1 MLGLTPQKLY
11 LGAVHC
17 LVTAGPTIEPLD
29 EVRRITN
36 HSTGRLG
43 SRLADALNR
52 AGHQVTL
59 LLSKTASYQPREKGV
74 RIINFDTTADLQRQ
88 LHSANSHTINA
99 IFHVAAVSDYRV
111 SCVRNTK
118 TGTKLNTR
126 KIPTQAGPITVE
138 LTPTP
143 KIIRQLHRWYPKAK
157 IIGWKYEINGN
168 QENTITL
175 ARGQIKECHT
185 DACVA
190 NGPGYGEG
198 FGLISVD
205 GIAHSPNA
213 TALIRQLVKL
223 LD

>member
-1 MLGLTPQKLY
+1 LGLTPKKLY

-74 RIINFDTTADLQRQ
+74 RIIKFDTTADLQRQ

-126 KIPTQAGPITVE
+126 KIPTQAGPITAE

-157 IIGWKYEINGN
+157 IIGWKHEVNGN
-168 QENTITL
+168 RENTIAL
-175 ARGQIKECHT
+175 ARDQIKKCRT

>member
-1 MLGLTPQKLY
+1 M
-11 LGAVHC
+11 HC

-74 RIINFDTTADLQRQ
+74 HIINFDTTADLQRQ

-111 SCVRNTK
+111 SCVRNAK

-157 IIGWKYEINGN
+157 IIGWKHEVNGN
-168 QENTITL
+168 RENTIAL
-175 ARGQIKECHT
+175 ARDQIKKCRT

-190 NGPGYGEG
+190 NGPGYGVG

>member
-1 MLGLTPQKLY
+1 MR
-11 LGAVHC
+11 C
-17 LVTAGPTIEPLD
+17 LVTAGPTIEPVD

-43 SRLADALNR
+43 CGLADALSR

-59 LLSKTASYQPREKGV
+59 LLSKTACHQPREKEV
-74 RIINFDTTADLQRQ
+74 HIIAFSTTADLRRY
-88 LHSANSHTINA
+88 LRTAKSNA
-99 IFHVAAVSDYRV
+99 IQAVFHVAAVSDYRV
-111 SCVRNTK
+111 SCVRNAK
-118 TGTKLNTR
+118 TGTKLYTR

-138 LTPTP
+138 LTPAP

-157 IIGWKYEINGN
+157 IIGWKYEVNGN
-168 QENTITL
+168 RENTIAL
-175 ARGQIKECHT
+175 ARDQIKKCRT

-213 TALIRQLVKL
+213 TALIKQLVKF